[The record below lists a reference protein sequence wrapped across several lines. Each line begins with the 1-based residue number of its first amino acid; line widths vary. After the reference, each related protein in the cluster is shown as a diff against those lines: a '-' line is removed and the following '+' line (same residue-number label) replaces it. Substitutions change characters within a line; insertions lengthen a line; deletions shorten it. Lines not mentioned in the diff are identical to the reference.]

1 MSLANNNNKIRQD
14 DENEVEESKAGVR
27 CMESG
32 LVIIARAAAFP

>member
-1 MSLANNNNKIRQD
+1 MRQN
-14 DENEVEESKAGVR
+14 DEYEVEESKAEVG